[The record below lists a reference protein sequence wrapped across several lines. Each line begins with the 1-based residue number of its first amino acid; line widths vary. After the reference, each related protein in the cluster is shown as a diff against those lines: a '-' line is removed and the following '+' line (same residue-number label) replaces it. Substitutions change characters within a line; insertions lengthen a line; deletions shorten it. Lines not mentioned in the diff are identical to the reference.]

1 MQPLHAVTKTSVLH
15 VLSNMAQKSATNYP
29 VSCFP
34 QNTFAISQMQ
44 KKHQAVANPK
54 LQGIVKT
61 NSILHSY

>member
-1 MQPLHAVTKTSVLH
+1 MQPLHVVTKTSVLH

-44 KKHQAVANPK
+44 KNIKQ
-54 LQGIVKT
+54 LQIQ
-61 NSILHSY
+61 NYRES